1 MKPKRSSKQRLAI
14 MERISL
20 FALSSTPM
28 RSSLSADS
36 SNWIKSKIN
45 TSELKTVRTY
55 INCIPEFTQGK
66 REYKASKKF
75 IRT

>member
-1 MKPKRSSKQRLAI
+1 MEPKRSSKQRLAI

-36 SNWIKSKIN
+36 SNWITSKIN
-45 TSELKTVRTY
+45 KSQLKTAKTY
-55 INCIPEFTQGK
+55 INCIPEFYPQK
-66 REYKASKKF
+66 ERV
-75 IRT
+75 